1 MSSTATLHHQLV
13 SIDELNFRHSANLS
27 VLWRTSALHFIL
39 YVTCST
45 GMMSKNITWPR
56 LFAAFS
62 HCHLCSNANT
72 GWEVTSKSFL
82 EVDSC
87 SGVLLFSIL
96 CGFTPV
102 PCADSAGFIK
112 SELRRQN
119 ANLLTK
125 AAVSMKTFF
134 LWLLIYL
141 RHVAAGKTYFQ

>member
-1 MSSTATLHHQLV
+1 M
-13 SIDELNFRHSANLS
+13 
-27 VLWRTSALHFIL
+27 HFIL

-45 GMMSKNITWPR
+45 GMMSKKYYLAQAVCCVLP
-56 LFAAFS
+56 LS
-62 HCHLCSNANT
+62 PVCSNANT

-119 ANLLTK
+119 ANLSTK